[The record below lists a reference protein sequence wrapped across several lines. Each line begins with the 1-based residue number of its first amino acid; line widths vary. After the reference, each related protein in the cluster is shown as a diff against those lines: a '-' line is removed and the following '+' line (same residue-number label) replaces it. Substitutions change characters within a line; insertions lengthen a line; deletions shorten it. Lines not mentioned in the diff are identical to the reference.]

1 MPLAWVPPAGA
12 QAPDEAKIPEVITR
26 QLDAMH
32 RDDAAAAFAIA
43 SPAIQSIFQD
53 APTCMRMV
61 QLGFPQLYR
70 SRNHRFL
77 KLDTS
82 DGRLIE
88 RVLIE
93 WLLLHCRPR
102 QHGDAHSQAARSPSQ
117 TCPNRAMNT
126 LPISAKIVDIVER
139 RSRCSHH
146 LDELGGEQLR
156 LGHSQYVRPRS

>member
-1 MPLAWVPPAGA
+1 MPGYAYLLAVIMLLAWVPPAGS
-12 QAPDEAKIPEVITR
+12 QGPDEAKMREVITR

-53 APTCMRMV
+53 APTFMRMV

-93 WLLLHCRPR
+93 SDVGTVVARYELVEIDGLSRINGCILE
-102 QHGDAHSQAARSPSQ
+102 QGEDA
-117 TCPNRAMNT
+117 
-126 LPISAKIVDIVER
+126 
-139 RSRCSHH
+139 
-146 LDELGGEQLR
+146 
-156 LGHSQYVRPRS
+156 

>member
-1 MPLAWVPPAGA
+1 MANLSGCRTQSHQAGLCISSRGYHAVGVGSPGA

-53 APTCMRMV
+53 APTFMRMV

-93 WLLLHCRPR
+93 SDV
-102 QHGDAHSQAARSPSQ
+102 GTVVARYE
-117 TCPNRAMNT
+117 
-126 LPISAKIVDIVER
+126 LVEIDGLWR
-139 RSRCSHH
+139 INGCI
-146 LDELGGEQLR
+146 L
-156 LGHSQYVRPRS
+156 

>member
-1 MPLAWVPPAGA
+1 MPGYAYLLAVIMLLAWVPPAGA
-12 QAPDEAKIPEVITR
+12 QGPDEPKMREAITR

-53 APTCMRMV
+53 APTFMRMV

-93 WLLLHCRPR
+93 SDVGTVVARYELVEIDGLGRINGCILE
-102 QHGDAHSQAARSPSQ
+102 QGEDA
-117 TCPNRAMNT
+117 
-126 LPISAKIVDIVER
+126 
-139 RSRCSHH
+139 
-146 LDELGGEQLR
+146 
-156 LGHSQYVRPRS
+156 